1 VVHAVEETAVKF
13 LREEKG
19 PMAKRGIYRVRVL
32 SYSSFTTR
40 VLTKLGV
47 FLIY

>member
-19 PMAKRGIYRVRVL
+19 LMAKRGIYRVVRVL

-40 VLTKLGV
+40 V
-47 FLIY
+47 